1 MDEVELILDEGKG
14 YLIEFKE
21 SMSDSLA
28 KEMVAFANS
37 SGGRIFL
44 GVSNE
49 GMVKG
54 VNITNRLRSQ
64 VQDIARKCD
73 PPVSIILKDFANI
86 LIIEVREGTD
96 KPYTCKDGFFIR
108 TGPSSQKMRRDEI
121 IDYFNHEGK
130 IRFDEQFCM
139 DFKYPGDFSEEKF
152 QRYLQQCNI
161 TSNIP
166 LEQIL
171 TNLGVAQRQAGRL
184 LMKNAGVMMFAREP
198 TRFHFHAA
206 ITCVR
211 FRGTR

>member
-1 MDEVELILDEGKG
+1 MEEIELILDEGEG

-44 GVSNE
+44 GVSDK

-73 PPVSIILKDFANI
+73 PPVNIALEGLTNI

-96 KPYTCKDGFFIR
+96 KPYSC
-108 TGPSSQKMRRDEI
+108 
-121 IDYFNHEGK
+121 
-130 IRFDEQFCM
+130 
-139 DFKYPGDFSEEKF
+139 
-152 QRYLQQCNI
+152 
-161 TSNIP
+161 
-166 LEQIL
+166 
-171 TNLGVAQRQAGRL
+171 
-184 LMKNAGVMMFAREP
+184 
-198 TRFHFHAA
+198 
-206 ITCVR
+206 
-211 FRGTR
+211 